1 MDLTGLR
8 TFKAV
13 VEEDG
18 IKGASARLH
27 TVQSNITSRIQRLE
41 EELDTPLFQRKGRK
55 LILTHSGQVLY
66 DYANRMLQLERQ
78 AITAVRLSADSYELH
93 IGSPEPFAAVH
104 LPRALQVLH
113 RDHSNIQPKI
123 HTATSAELIAAV
135 LENKLDCA
143 FVGGSVSHQDLVA
156 VRVVQEEIVLVR
168 SRERPGEP
176 TLIIRH
182 DGCAYRERAL
192 SWQRKMGRCNEETM
206 VMSTVDGLLGC
217 VAAGLG
223 YTVIS
228 RDMVYQNRYEQS
240 LTLEPLSG
248 NDALLDIHLIHR
260 HDAIP
265 QQGIELLASL
275 FAPTN

>member
-1 MDLTGLR
+1 
-8 TFKAV
+8 
-13 VEEDG
+13 
-18 IKGASARLH
+18 
-27 TVQSNITSRIQRLE
+27 
-41 EELDTPLFQRKGRK
+41 
-55 LILTHSGQVLY
+55 
-66 DYANRMLQLERQ
+66 
-78 AITAVRLSADSYELH
+78 
-93 IGSPEPFAAVH
+93 
-104 LPRALQVLH
+104 
-113 RDHSNIQPKI
+113 
-123 HTATSAELIAAV
+123 
-135 LENKLDCA
+135 
-143 FVGGSVSHQDLVA
+143 
-156 VRVVQEEIVLVR
+156 
-168 SRERPGEP
+168 
-176 TLIIRH
+176 
-182 DGCAYRERAL
+182 
-192 SWQRKMGRCNEETM
+192 M